1 MPQGLNLA
9 GAEADAESRAKDET
23 SSEAAPAP
31 EENSGEQGAPSTR
44 LESPSSEVV
53 EERGSLDQRLAGLVE
68 EVLCVLLD
76 LFEILHF
83 Q

>member
-1 MPQGLNLA
+1 MPQGLDLA
-9 GAEADAESRAKDET
+9 GAETDAESRPKDEA
-23 SSEAAPAP
+23 SSEPAPASQ
-31 EENSGEQGAPSTR
+31 ENSSEQGTPSTR
-44 LESPSSEVV
+44 LESPSSEIV
-53 EERGSLDQRLAGLVE
+53 EERGSLNQRLTGLVK